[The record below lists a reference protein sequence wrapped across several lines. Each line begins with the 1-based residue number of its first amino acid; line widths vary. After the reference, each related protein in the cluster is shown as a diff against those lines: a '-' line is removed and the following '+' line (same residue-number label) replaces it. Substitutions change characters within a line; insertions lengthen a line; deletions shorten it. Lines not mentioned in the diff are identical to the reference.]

1 MPQAF
6 LIHPGHLSL
15 LEVPGVQN
23 QGILVDPCLL
33 DYQGYLGPL
42 GTLVLLSLEES
53 PVKNSVVVSLMAI
66 RSDQNNLTDNI
77 RHLQMLLSVQEVQVV
92 HHARVDHPD
101 QADPAVRES
110 QCHPCL
116 LLLHLLRWRL
126 LGLPS
131 LQRIQ
136 VHLED
141 QGHPEE

>member
-1 MPQAF
+1 MTQAF

-15 LEVPGVQN
+15 LKVPGVQN

-33 DYQGYLGPL
+33 EYQGHLVHL

-53 PVKNSVVVSLMAI
+53 PVEHRVVVRLMAI
-66 RSDQNNLTDNI
+66 RSDQNNSTDNI
-77 RHLQMLLSVQEVQVV
+77 RHLQKLLSVQELQVV

-101 QADPAVRES
+101 QADPAVQES

-116 LLLHLLRWRL
+116 LLFHLLRWHH

-131 LQRIQ
+131 LQGIQ

-141 QGHPEE
+141 QGHPGK

>member
-6 LIHPGHLSL
+6 LIHPEHLSL

-23 QGILVDPCLL
+23 QGVLVDPCLL
-33 DYQGYLGPL
+33 EYQGYLVHL

-53 PVKNSVVVSLMAI
+53 PVNHSVVVRLMAI

-77 RHLQMLLSVQEVQVV
+77 RHLQKLLSVQEIRVV

-116 LLLHLLRWRL
+116 LLLHLLRWHL
-126 LGLPS
+126 LGPPS
-131 LQRIQ
+131 LQGIQ
-136 VHLED
+136 VCLED
-141 QGHPEE
+141 QGHPGE